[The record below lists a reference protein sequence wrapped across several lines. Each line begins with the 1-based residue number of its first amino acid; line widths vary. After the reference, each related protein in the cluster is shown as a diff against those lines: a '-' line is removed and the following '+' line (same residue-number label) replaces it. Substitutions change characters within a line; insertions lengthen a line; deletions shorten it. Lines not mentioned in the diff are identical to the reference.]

1 MARIVVVDDEQSVR
15 RVLTRSLNLGGHQ
28 VLTFEDGATALAQ
41 VDFDGVD
48 LLITDLQMPM
58 TGDQII
64 RQLNGRGISVPVL
77 VLSGYLDEGRRS
89 AVKALGVKRTL
100 EKPFDLDE
108 LLEMVDEC
116 APPRE
121 RSGGCGT
128 RRIA

>member
-116 APPRE
+116 APPE
-121 RSGGCGT
+121 NGPAAVAQG
-128 RRIA
+128 A